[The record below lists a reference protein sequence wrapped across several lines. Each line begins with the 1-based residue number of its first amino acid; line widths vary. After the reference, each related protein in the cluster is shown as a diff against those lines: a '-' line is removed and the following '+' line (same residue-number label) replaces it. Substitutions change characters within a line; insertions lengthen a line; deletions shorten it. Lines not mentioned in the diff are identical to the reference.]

1 MMHDYEAHMYQKP
14 KKPKLLNCPH
24 CDGKPYMNIIKL
36 LDRSKT
42 YQIICSHCGCRS
54 MAFDKTWSKPKA
66 EAIKTWNRRY
76 VYGEPEGKLLEAK

>member
-1 MMHDYEAHMYQKP
+1 MYKK

-24 CDGKPYMNIIKL
+24 CDGKPFMEIIRR

-42 YQIICSHCGCRS
+42 YQVICSHCGCRTT
-54 MAFDKTWSKPKA
+54 AFDKTWGRPRA

-76 VYGEPEGKLLEAK
+76 VYGRTRREIIGG